1 MPDSANLD
9 KFRPIDF
16 CDVLDRIGGD
26 TSFLKELLNIY
37 FQEYVEKKRLLEGAI
52 AREDFTQVC
61 ELGHSL
67 KGASAN
73 LSLIRLQRV
82 AITLE
87 TAGRERQLQLA
98 QEAAR
103 SLEKEIQTLK
113 VFLEG
118 NPPGK
123 SF

>member
-1 MPDSANLD
+1 MPDSADMD
-9 KFRPIDF
+9 KLRPIDF

-26 TSFLKELLNIY
+26 TSFLKELLSIY
-37 FQEYVEKKRLLEGAI
+37 FQEYTEKKRLLEEAI

-73 LSLIRLQRV
+73 LSLTRLQRV

-98 QEAAR
+98 QEAVR
-103 SLEKEIQTLK
+103 SLATEIQTLK
-113 VFLEG
+113 IFLEA

-123 SF
+123 FI